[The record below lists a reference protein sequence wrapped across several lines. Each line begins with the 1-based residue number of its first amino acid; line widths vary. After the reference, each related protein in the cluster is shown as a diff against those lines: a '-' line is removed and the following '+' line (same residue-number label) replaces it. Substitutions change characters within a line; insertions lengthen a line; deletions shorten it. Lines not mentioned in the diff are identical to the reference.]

1 MVWTAVFSALIVGA
15 IGFTVWQEVDG
26 HGTQDLQRE
35 MNRRR
40 AEERERREREAEEE
54 MELQQGKE
62 SRPENER

>member
-26 HGTQDLQRE
+26 HQTQELQRE

-40 AEERERREREAEEE
+40 AEERERREME
-54 MELQQGKE
+54 MELLETERQQ
-62 SRPENER
+62 SERQG

>member
-26 HGTQDLQRE
+26 HGTQKLQRE
-35 MNRRR
+35 KNRRR